1 MARVRPTEDVQP
13 LTTFRARVSSFVD
26 QVRETR
32 RPIILTQHGKS
43 AAVLIGAAE
52 YEALVDELELL
63 KDIQVAEAEID
74 GGTGISHEHAERQL
88 RARLKDATK

>member
-13 LTTFRARVSSFVD
+13 LTTFRAQVSSFVD

-32 RPIILTQHGKS
+32 RPLILTQHGKS

-63 KDIQVAEAEID
+63 KEIQAAESEID
-74 GGTGISHEHAERQL
+74 GGQGVSHEAAERRL
-88 RARLKDATK
+88 RGRLKDSTK